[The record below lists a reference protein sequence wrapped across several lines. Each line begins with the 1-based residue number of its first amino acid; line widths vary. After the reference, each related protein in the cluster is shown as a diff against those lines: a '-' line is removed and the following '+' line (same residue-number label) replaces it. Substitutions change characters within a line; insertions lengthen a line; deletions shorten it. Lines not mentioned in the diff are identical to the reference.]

1 MLGRAVMSRCPW
13 LRDQRAGR
21 SDEPCPRSAAGFRIL
36 RQARLSDAFD
46 ARVELRGHDKAF
58 DVCVHG
64 RDACRPGSDCARR
77 AADMDSASGHA
88 PRGARGRRCDRG
100 GIHDRSPS
108 DVLRISGPRRDVA
121 QSREVLQEYNGTR
134 PKRRN
139 GGPPPRLAFVAS
151 VAARTGKPAAVS
163 ASAVALRVR
172 SALGL
177 SGAGATVI
185 MSSRSAAYGGM
196 RGQLGVSAIRE

>member
-1 MLGRAVMSRCPW
+1 MNRA
-13 LRDQRAGR
+13 LD
-21 SDEPCPRSAAGFRIL
+21 
-36 RQARLSDAFD
+36 RQ
-46 ARVELRGHDKAF
+46 
-58 DVCVHG
+58 
-64 RDACRPGSDCARR
+64 P
-77 AADMDSASGHA
+77 DSASCVKHVCLMLSMPALSSAVMTKRSMSAFMGGMPVGRGQTA
-88 PRGARGRRCDRG
+88 PAVQRTWTAPVVTPLAAPAARRCDRG

-172 SALGL
+172 SASGL